1 MSIKTKL
8 LASFGTIIFIL
19 IVLATYSSIQ
29 ISKVNDDYS
38 YLIDDRVHKVVEVG
52 KIQNA
57 SSLQG
62 LYLRSYVLRQS
73 DEDLEKLYEQ
83 RKIVAET
90 VEKIESLFRDASMI
104 EQFKIV
110 KEQQQ
115 LYSEYVDQVIDY
127 VDKKQLDEAYDVLFN
142 NAVPANVAIQDA
154 INTII
159 DFQTEQ
165 MNTTKVDTTSHA
177 ERSIIIQIVIAALS
191 AIVSILLTII
201 IVRNISAPLNKL
213 TKAAKVMATG
223 DLREEDVSVKTKDEI
238 NDLAQ
243 AFNTMKNNLA
253 HLIGNVSANVSQ
265 TTAAAEQLAAS
276 TQEIAHASKDVAN
289 SVELLANNGSKA
301 AATGQECAA
310 ATDDTA
316 KGVGRIAE
324 AAQTLL
330 EQTINTR
337 SISEEG
343 GKTIKTVEQQMKVI
357 QQSSYETKEKIRH
370 LSSQS
375 AEIENITNVI
385 TNITEQT
392 NLLALNAA
400 IEAARAGEHGKGFSV
415 VADEVRKLAE
425 ESKNSAQKIIELTSQ
440 IQTGTKEVE
449 NSVNLTVQNV
459 DQGVEYLQDAQV
471 AFNDILDA
479 ITTMS
484 SQIEEI
490 SASTEEISA
499 STEEV
504 AASVSEMAN
513 LANHAAEQSN
523 TVYASVEEQTASL
536 NEINDVAK
544 SLSDGARMLQEEVS
558 QFKVLS

>member
-165 MNTTKVDTTSHA
+165 MNTTKADTTSHA
-177 ERSIIIQIVIAALS
+177 EISIIIQIVIAALS

>member
-127 VDKKQLDEAYDVLFN
+127 VDKKQLDEAYNVLFN

-213 TKAAKVMATG
+213 TKAAQVMATG

>member
-83 RKIVAET
+83 RKIVAEM

-213 TKAAKVMATG
+213 TKAAQVMATG

>member
-213 TKAAKVMATG
+213 TKAAQVMATG
-223 DLREEDVSVKTKDEI
+223 NLREEDVSVKTKDEI